1 VTTPVIPGI
10 LCQEQGVEGLR
21 DMKSYKTELDLNNK
35 QRTACLR
42 HAGAARWAYNWG
54 LHRKIEE
61 REAKHKVPSAIDL
74 HKELVAL
81 KQGELAWMY
90 SVSKCAPHEALR
102 HLDKAYK
109 DFFRRCKSKAKR
121 KGFPRFKSKK
131 NGVGSFTL
139 NGAIHVG
146 TNTVQLPR
154 LGILRLKEHNYLP
167 TNERVI
173 SATVSEKAGHW
184 FVSVTTDAVPT
195 RSTGTET
202 LGVDVG
208 TKTLATLSDGVTYKN
223 PKALYKAEKKLR
235 RLQQAVSRKVKGS
248 QNRKKAVRRLA
259 IQHYKVAC
267 LRKDSL
273 HKMTDAITKRTAVLG
288 VESLNVEGM
297 KANHHLAKAV
307 SDAAMSE
314 VLRQLQYKMSWA
326 KGIVIEA
333 DRWFPSSKKC
343 SRCGV
348 IKTDLTLKER
358 VYICESCGLVID
370 RDWNAAINL
379 REYAVSFTVSA
390 CGEIS
395 SDVVRH
401 ETSLNEAGTKHYG

>member
-1 VTTPVIPGI
+1 
-10 LCQEQGVEGLR
+10 
-21 DMKSYKTELDLNNK
+21 MKSYKTELDLTNK

-42 HAGAARWAYNWG
+42 HAGAARWTYNWG
-54 LHRKIEE
+54 LHRKKEE
-61 REAKHKVPSAIDL
+61 KAAGHKVPTAIDL
-74 HKELVAL
+74 HRELVAL
-81 KQGELAWMY
+81 KQSELAWLY
-90 SVSKCAPHEALR
+90 DVSKCAPQEALR
-102 HLDKAYK
+102 HLDVAFQN
-109 DFFRRCKSKAKR
+109 FFRKCRTGAKK

-139 NGAIHVG
+139 NGAIHIG
-146 TNTVQLPR
+146 TNIVQLPR
-154 LGILRLKEHNYLP
+154 LGVLRLKEHNYLP

-173 SATVSEKAGHW
+173 SATVSERAGHW
-184 FVSVTTDAVPT
+184 FVSVTTDAIPT
-195 RSTGTET
+195 RALGTET

-248 QNRKKAVRRLA
+248 QNRKKAVRCLA
-259 IQHYKVAC
+259 IQHYRVAC
-267 LRKDSL
+267 IRKDTI
-273 HKMTDAITKRTAVLG
+273 HKATDAITKRSLVLG
-288 VESLNVEGM
+288 IESLIVAGM
-297 KANHHLAKAV
+297 LQNLHLAKAV
-307 SDAAMSE
+307 SDASMSE
-314 VLRQLQYKMSWA
+314 VLRQLRYKMSWA
-326 KGIVIEA
+326 KGLVVEA

-343 SRCGV
+343 SRCGAV
-348 IKTDLTLKER
+348 RENLSLSER
-358 VYICESCGLVID
+358 VFICPTCGFTLD

-401 ETSLNEAGTKHYG
+401 ETSLDEAGTELC